1 MTFGVLKDCLCLFVR
16 NNMGLDVWMMREFRN
31 NESWNI
37 SYNIPYVEDQRPYAK
52 VLYITADE
60 QLIMYTRNAMQLK
73 VGFYDS
79 RNGTFNMA
87 ELQHNSW
94 LDPIVYVDSWTSPC
108 YDNLDPIGNYN
119 SQRGWL
125 CQVHSCA
132 REVVGKTK
140 QLIISSWNVTFSV
153 KLGHLFLGFL
163 LFFQVI
169 YIGSLSR
176 ESKYKLSLHSS

>member
-1 MTFGVLKDCLCLFVR
+1 M
-16 NNMGLDVWMMREFRN
+16 
-31 NESWNI
+31 
-37 SYNIPYVEDQRPYAK
+37 
-52 VLYITADE
+52 
-60 QLIMYTRNAMQLK
+60 
-73 VGFYDS
+73 
-79 RNGTFNMA
+79 
-87 ELQHNSW
+87 
-94 LDPIVYVDSWTSPC
+94 DPIVYVDSFTSPH

-119 SQRGWL
+119 SLRGWL

-153 KLGHLFLGFL
+153 KLGHLFLASLGFL